1 MAKASA
7 TTREGKRYSSRKEPR
22 RSSQKTAG
30 PPFELIIADG
40 KIRVEEYQ
48 QAVQRWQEAMPHC
61 LAPYWSKMHDLGLA
75 TAPLHEDLEASYPDP
90 KARALELFGWF
101 GAGKGPWNEFPA
113 YEGVAESLLLD
124 YSTDLLVAAL
134 TDDHAL
140 SAGHLEGAARYFA
153 GLAFLERKRR
163 DLEKLPSDLKQRLL
177 QHTLQSS
184 NPENRADAERAFAG

>member
-7 TTREGKRYSSRKEPR
+7 TSGERKRYGSPKEPR
-22 RSSQKTAG
+22 RSAQKTAG
-30 PPFELIIADG
+30 PAFELIVADG
-40 KIRVEEYQ
+40 KTRVEEYQ
-48 QAVQRWQEAMPHC
+48 QAMQRWQEAMPHC
-61 LAPYWSKMHDLGLA
+61 LAPYWSRMHDLALA

-90 KARALELFGWF
+90 EDRALELFRWF

-134 TDDHAL
+134 TDHHAL
-140 SAGHLEGAARYFA
+140 SAGHLEGAARHFA
-153 GLAFLERKRR
+153 GLAFRERKRR
-163 DLEKLPSDLKQRLL
+163 DLEKLSPDLKQRLL